1 MLHWL
6 GVSMRLF
13 IVLALLIAIAI
24 VLFAL
29 QNSSVVTIS
38 FLSFHYSGSLALI
51 VVALFASG
59 LLAGLLISLPSLLRK
74 SSALREQK
82 RKVKQFEESSARS
95 DATRPIGKE
104 KSDKKR

>member
-1 MLHWL
+1 
-6 GVSMRLF
+6 MRLF

-29 QNSSVVTIS
+29 QNSAVVTIS
-38 FLSFHYSGSLALI
+38 FLSFHFSGSLALI
-51 VVALFASG
+51 VVVLFALG

-82 RKVKQFEESSARS
+82 RKVKQLEESSGRS
-95 DATRPIGKE
+95 EDARPIGQE
-104 KSDKKR
+104 KSDKR